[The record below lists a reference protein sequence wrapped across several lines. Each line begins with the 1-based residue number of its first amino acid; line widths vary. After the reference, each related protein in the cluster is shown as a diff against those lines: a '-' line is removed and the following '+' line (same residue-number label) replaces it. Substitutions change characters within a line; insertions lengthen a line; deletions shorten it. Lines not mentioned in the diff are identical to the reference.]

1 MYFLDVACVIYMVA
15 MINTILLFFIFDTVF
30 EINIVS
36 SQNLTEY
43 SDSECEE

>member
-1 MYFLDVACVIYMVA
+1 MACVIYMVA
-15 MINTILLFFIFDTVF
+15 VMNNIFLFLKFDTVF
-30 EINIVS
+30 EINLIS